1 MGGKW
6 KQPGLLLAH
15 QPTTLITLLPRL
27 FYCVYFELCP
37 LFNNIINPR
46 IIIIGYK
53 YYIINTDP
61 LFQELLLCGVCS
73 WSPGLR
79 GEDGGHSEQPLPGL
93 ACLPGHASGTVHQHR
108 LTQINP
114 NFRDITRN
122 VEENEI
128 PHEIFRVVSRV
139 PRYISCYIAE
149 SITFGTV

>member
-1 MGGKW
+1 M
-6 KQPGLLLAH
+6 
-15 QPTTLITLLPRL
+15 
-27 FYCVYFELCP
+27 YFELCP

-108 LTQINP
+108 L
-114 NFRDITRN
+114 
-122 VEENEI
+122 
-128 PHEIFRVVSRV
+128 VVG
-139 PRYISCYIAE
+139 PRGYGERMEATVSSLCLASPVFQAMLQVQYT
-149 SITFGTV
+149 SIDL